1 MKLSKI
7 ILIGVLVAGIFTI
20 FGGCSTKE
28 KSSAEMTGAYSSP
41 VPTNGAKTLENLQTA
56 FNGESNA
63 NAKYMEY
70 AKKADAEGYTKVA
83 SLFRAAARAEEIH
96 AVNHSAVIKQMGGM
110 PKSEIKLPEIKTTKE
125 NLEEAV
131 KGESYERDTM
141 YPEFLLEARKTG
153 NKEALKTFNFAKI
166 AEGEHAK
173 LYGEALANLE
183 DWKGGKT
190 TFYVCSNCGYTTTNG
205 NLEKCPVDFVP
216 KEKFEAIS

>member
-7 ILIGVLVAGIFTI
+7 ILIGVLSAGIFTI

-28 KSSAEMTGAYSSP
+28 ETSGAYSSP

-63 NAKYMEY
+63 NAKYLEY
-70 AKKADAEGYTKVA
+70 AKKADSEGYTKVA

-96 AVNHSAVIKQMGGM
+96 AVNHSAVIKQMGGT
-110 PKSEIKLPEIKTTKE
+110 PQSEIKLPEIKTTKE

-141 YPEFLLEARKTG
+141 YPEFLTEARKTG

-183 DWKGGKT
+183 DWKGGKM

-205 NLEKCPVDFVP
+205 SLEKCPVDFVP